1 MDYDSRQLY
10 FLKFTYVN
18 LKPLICVL
26 WWFFLVMHVSV
37 VYTYQYIILLQLMV
51 SSSVRP
57 AVVSPFLGL
66 CVAQCAAMPRT
77 LGHVRTKI
85 CLYI

>member
-1 MDYDSRQLY
+1 MIQGHCI
-10 FLKFTYVN
+10 FLILRIYEN

-26 WWFFLVMHVSV
+26 WFFLVMHVSLE
-37 VYTYQYIILLQLMV
+37 YTYQYILLLLQLMV
-51 SSSVRP
+51 SSVRP
-57 AVVSPFLGL
+57 AVVSPFLGHNRTE
-66 CVAQCAAMPRT
+66 CAAMPRT